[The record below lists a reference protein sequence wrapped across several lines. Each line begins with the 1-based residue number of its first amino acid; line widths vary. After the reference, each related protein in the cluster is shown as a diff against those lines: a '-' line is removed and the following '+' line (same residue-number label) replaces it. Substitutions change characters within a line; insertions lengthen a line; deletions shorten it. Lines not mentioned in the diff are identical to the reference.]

1 MEYPENIDKSMS
13 ATEVAALL
21 SKALRDLS
29 QRKITLKQATT
40 LSRVALALVRVIESA
55 DLNDRI
61 EFLEQVLKKNKTR

>member
-1 MEYPENIDKSMS
+1 MEYQLENIKTMS
-13 ATEVAALL
+13 AVEVATLL
-21 SKALRDLS
+21 SQALRDLS

-61 EFLEQVLKKNKTR
+61 EFLEQVLKKKKSR